1 MKIGFKIIVSLQ
13 PSSSGFETS
22 FDLSNKLNGSSVSG
36 GAADFDVNNGVGEEA
51 EVAAAAPAAAEQT
64 SRILDDPFDAEW
76 AALAT
81 RNNTKNTNPFKSDAA
96 VVGDDDVGGGGGEQ
110 DFKAFE
116 LQM

>member
-1 MKIGFKIIVSLQ
+1 MHWVFYFQLEFAYMTNFPQ

-22 FDLSNKLNGSSVSG
+22 FDLSNKLNGSG
-36 GAADFDVNNGVGEEA
+36 GDFDANNVGGGT
-51 EVAAAAPAAAEQT
+51 AAAEQS

-81 RNNTKNTNPFKSDAA
+81 RNNSKNTNPFKSSEDGAA
-96 VVGDDDVGGGGGEQ
+96 VVGDGSES

>member
-1 MKIGFKIIVSLQ
+1 MKDGSERPLFPLQ
-13 PSSSGFETS
+13 PSSGGFETS

-36 GAADFDVNNGVGEEA
+36 GGDFDVNNGVGA
-51 EVAAAAPAAAEQT
+51 EVAEPSRILDDS

-81 RNNTKNTNPFKSDAA
+81 RNNTKNTNPFNNGDGGAA
-96 VVGDDDVGGGGGEQ
+96 VGDSGGGER
-110 DFKAFE
+110 DFKTFE

>member
-1 MKIGFKIIVSLQ
+1 M
-13 PSSSGFETS
+13 
-22 FDLSNKLNGSSVSG
+22 NGSG
-36 GAADFDVNNGVGEEA
+36 GDFDANNVGGT
-51 EVAAAAPAAAEQT
+51 VAAEQS

-81 RNNTKNTNPFKSDAA
+81 RNNTKNTNPFKSGEEGAA
-96 VVGDDDVGGGGGEQ
+96 VVGDGSEQ

>member
-1 MKIGFKIIVSLQ
+1 MQLSTG
-13 PSSSGFETS
+13 GFETS
-22 FDLSNKLNGSSVSG
+22 FDLSNKLNGSG
-36 GAADFDVNNGVGEEA
+36 DFDENNVGAGES
-51 EVAAAAPAAAEQT
+51 

-96 VVGDDDVGGGGGEQ
+96 VVGDDVGGGGGGGEQ

>member
-1 MKIGFKIIVSLQ
+1 MEFSYLAIFPQ

-22 FDLSNKLNGSSVSG
+22 FDLSNKLNGTG
-36 GAADFDVNNGVGEEA
+36 GGDFDANNVEGGNA
-51 EVAAAAPAAAEQT
+51 SAEQS

-81 RNNTKNTNPFKSDAA
+81 RNNTKNTNPFKSSEEGAA
-96 VVGDDDVGGGGGEQ
+96 VVGDGSEQ